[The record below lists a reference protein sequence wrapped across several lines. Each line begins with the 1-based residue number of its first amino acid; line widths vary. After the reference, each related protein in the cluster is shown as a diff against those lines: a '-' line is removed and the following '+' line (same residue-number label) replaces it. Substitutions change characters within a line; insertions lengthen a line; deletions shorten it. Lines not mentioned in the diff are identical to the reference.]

1 MNYKIKKCLVQR
13 VKDCLVTKYDKN
25 AIISIDDLIT
35 LLLYEN
41 AKEIFQIEAFVKFK
55 IGLH

>member
-41 AKEIFQIEAFVKFK
+41 AKEIFRIEALMKFK

>member
-41 AKEIFQIEAFVKFK
+41 AKEIFRIEALVKFK
-55 IGLH
+55 ISLH

>member
-41 AKEIFQIEAFVKFK
+41 AREIFRIEAFVKFK

>member
-35 LLLYEN
+35 LLYEN
-41 AKEIFQIEAFVKFK
+41 AREIFRIEAFVKFK

>member
-35 LLLYEN
+35 LLLYEK
-41 AKEIFQIEAFVKFK
+41 AKEIFRIEAFVKFK
-55 IGLH
+55 TGLH